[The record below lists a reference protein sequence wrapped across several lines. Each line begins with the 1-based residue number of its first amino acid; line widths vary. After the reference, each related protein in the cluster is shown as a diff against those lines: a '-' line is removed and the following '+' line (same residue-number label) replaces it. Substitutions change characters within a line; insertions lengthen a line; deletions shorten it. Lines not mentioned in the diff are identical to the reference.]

1 MELNDVSG
9 CQMVDNRCQEM
20 SKYVREDV
28 KHKRYEMNRLDRND
42 NRVLDS
48 QSGLYQNMNC

>member
-1 MELNDVSG
+1 MSVDVK
-9 CQMVDNRCQEM
+9 QVDNRCQ
-20 SKYVREDV
+20 RDV
-28 KHKRYEMNRLDRND
+28 KVCQRRCQRVDTKRYEMNRLDRND